1 MITTILVAAL
11 INPDLGLDLKLCLDQ
26 PFLAKNQLEI
36 TKSVENREPQ
46 PTDQSRLFRIVDVGN
61 KFTCKLLVA
70 VKSSPFP
77 EKTVSH
83 YNAGAEPHMRKFA
96 SGFATGLDMDTQEGD
111 TNVIGIRGVHEYM
124 ELSLGPT
131 STMNAKGFEIDN
143 PLDLVACR
151 QIVEKIS
158 RHVFSRLMA
167 LHTFESGF
175 IKCGSTNVAARKNS
189 YGDNS
194 YLKLNDWAKARNWQ
208 IKQANDG
215 VKVVLTK
222 GDSTLTLVLACFQ
235 CQLDDKRIE
244 LGDGMIDADGTLF
257 VPEKLDKVIP

>member
-1 MITTILVAAL
+1 
-11 INPDLGLDLKLCLDQ
+11 
-26 PFLAKNQLEI
+26 
-36 TKSVENREPQ
+36 
-46 PTDQSRLFRIVDVGN
+46 
-61 KFTCKLLVA
+61 
-70 VKSSPFP
+70 
-77 EKTVSH
+77 
-83 YNAGAEPHMRKFA
+83 
-96 SGFATGLDMDTQEGD
+96 
-111 TNVIGIRGVHEYM
+111 
-124 ELSLGPT
+124 
-131 STMNAKGFEIDN
+131 
-143 PLDLVACR
+143 
-151 QIVEKIS
+151 
-158 RHVFSRLMA
+158 MA